1 MDKTELKRKLLNTT
15 MFEEIAKEEILKKMD
30 LIDSYKIETEIEN
43 LETLED
49 GTIEY
54 DVIIHHK
61 ITPKTSV
68 DNIVIDFDVTPHINK

>member
-1 MDKTELKRKLLNTT
+1 
-15 MFEEIAKEEILKKMD
+15 MD